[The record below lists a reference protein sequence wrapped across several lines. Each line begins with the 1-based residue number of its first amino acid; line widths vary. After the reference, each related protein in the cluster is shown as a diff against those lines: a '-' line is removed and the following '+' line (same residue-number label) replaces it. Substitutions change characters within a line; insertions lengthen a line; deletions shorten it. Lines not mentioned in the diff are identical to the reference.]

1 MPTDQPVI
9 GDGDAWMSVQARH
22 QRLTLGPDGTGE
34 PGAGASSLQWARLE
48 RVWRHQKTGLVVKSA
63 AKRLVS
69 DYHRQRIS
77 VAPVHRVRLACRR
90 YLVVM
95 THQRTKR
102 MADSVQI
109 TGATQS
115 STSSG
120 SLLLHLHAHLPFVR
134 HPEEPVFLEE
144 SWLFEA
150 ITDTYLPL
158 LMRLQRLHDDGV
170 AGTISM
176 TMSPPLCE
184 MLADPMLQQ
193 RYENY
198 LGKFMS
204 TD

>member
-1 MPTDQPVI
+1 
-9 GDGDAWMSVQARH
+9 
-22 QRLTLGPDGTGE
+22 
-34 PGAGASSLQWARLE
+34 
-48 RVWRHQKTGLVVKSA
+48 
-63 AKRLVS
+63 
-69 DYHRQRIS
+69 
-77 VAPVHRVRLACRR
+77 
-90 YLVVM
+90 
-95 THQRTKR
+95 

-109 TGATQS
+109 PGATQS

-184 MLADPMLQQ
+184 MLADPLLQQ

-198 LGKFMS
+198 LANLCRLIDQEVEAKSMTPFAAAAEMYYNTYMVVGPFGS
-204 TD
+204 NVAVIYCRGSLN